1 MLIMTSAACDAR
13 MDGAMIPVMSNS
25 GSGNQKES
33 PLRFRFFFRR
43 GYPMLGRATDPC
55 VDVKPFD
62 GDLYQA
68 KSGTLV
74 RPLRFCGCRYGSE
87 LRYHLFDGRK

>member
-1 MLIMTSAACDAR
+1 
-13 MDGAMIPVMSNS
+13 
-25 GSGNQKES
+25 
-33 PLRFRFFFRR
+33 
-43 GYPMLGRATDPC
+43 MLGRATDPC

-68 KSGTLV
+68 KSGTFV
-74 RPLRFCGCRYGSE
+74 RPLRLCGCRYGSE

>member
-1 MLIMTSAACDAR
+1 
-13 MDGAMIPVMSNS
+13 
-25 GSGNQKES
+25 
-33 PLRFRFFFRR
+33 
-43 GYPMLGRATDPC
+43 MLGRATDPC

-74 RPLRFCGCRYGSE
+74 RPLRLCGCRYGSE
-87 LRYHLFDGRK
+87 LRYHLLMGGNKARISYAIKNMIGNITGMICDGAKPSCAMKYLVAYLRRCFPL